1 MIFTNVPAIDLA
13 TCWCHPYSGSLCV
26 CNHTAGRQHSHI
38 HPHACN
44 MEKCECMVYDKKRSP
59 YDPEDHMGI
68 EPHYAGDPVVAD
80 LLAGDDLDSAI
91 AHHQVC

>member
-1 MIFTNVPAIDLA
+1 MSTFTNTPAIDLA
-13 TCWCHPYSGSLCV
+13 TCWCHPYTGSLCV

-59 YDPEDHMGI
+59 YDPEDHMSVHSEDLPGDAGAA
-68 EPHYAGDPVVAD
+68 HYAGD
-80 LLAGDDLDSAI
+80 I
-91 AHHQVC
+91 VC